1 MPPNILPFD
10 AQVMSAVPW
19 ANIPGM
25 PGEAS
30 ADSLVPEDIINQ
42 VLDCLY
48 AATY

>member
-1 MPPNILPFD
+1 MLRLC
-10 AQVMSAVPW
+10 QLYLW

-42 VLDCLY
+42 VLNCLC